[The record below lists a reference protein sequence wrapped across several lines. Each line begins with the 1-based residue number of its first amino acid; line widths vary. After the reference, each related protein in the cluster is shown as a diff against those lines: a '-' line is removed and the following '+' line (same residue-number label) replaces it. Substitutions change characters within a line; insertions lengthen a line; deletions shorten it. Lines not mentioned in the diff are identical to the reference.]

1 MRILTIILCIIVLIA
16 TGLPLINSAAWWIR
30 MFDFPRIQIAILT
43 LATIILAF
51 FFIDFKLKYKS
62 PLMMFLATALIYQA
76 QFVVVYTPLYPT
88 QAKKSELPVGANS
101 FTLLVA
107 NVRMENDEKAR
118 FLALAEKHNPDIL
131 VINEPDQR
139 WAESIS
145 KLDHD
150 FPYSVK
156 YPQENSYGMMLL
168 SKFPLTE
175 SVVHFLVKDHIPS
188 IFTRVTLPS
197 GQLID
202 LYCVHPE
209 PPKPGT
215 DTYQRDTE
223 LLIIG
228 NKIRETNNP
237 TVVAGDLNDVG
248 WSVTSHL
255 FRKYSGLVD
264 PREGRG
270 LFNTYSVFIP
280 LLRYPLDHVFYSR
293 EFGLISL
300 KKLED
305 IGSDHYPL
313 LISLNYEP
321 DGNNTEGLETT
332 DASEEAEVEQTIRDG
347 KEETTR

>member
-16 TGLPLINSAAWWIR
+16 TGLPLIDTATWWIR
-30 MFDFPRIQIAILT
+30 LFDFPRVQIAILT
-43 LATIILAF
+43 LATLILAY
-51 FFIDFKLKYKS
+51 FFIDFKWKYKS
-62 PLMMFLATALIYQA
+62 PLMIFLAFAMIYQA
-76 QFVVVYTPLYPT
+76 QFVVVYTPLYT
-88 QAKKSELPVGANS
+88 KQAKKSELPVGDNS
-101 FTLLVA
+101 FTLLVS
-107 NVRMENDEKAR
+107 NVRMENDEKDR
-118 FLALAEKHNPDIL
+118 FLALVKKHSPDVL
-131 VINEPDQR
+131 LINEPDQA
-139 WAESIS
+139 WTESIS
-145 KLDHD
+145 KLDTD

-156 YPQENSYGMMLL
+156 HPLDNSYGMILL
-168 SKFPLTE
+168 SKLPLTE
-175 SVVHFLVKDHIPS
+175 SKVHFLVKDHIPS
-188 IFTRVTLPS
+188 ISTKVTLPS

-209 PPKPGT
+209 PPTPGT

-228 NKIRETNNP
+228 KRIRDSDNP
-237 TVVAGDLNDVG
+237 TVVAGDMNDVG
-248 WSVTSHL
+248 WSQTSHL

-270 LFNTYSVFIP
+270 LFNTYSVFVP
-280 LLRYPLDHVFYSR
+280 LLRYPLDHVFYSK

-305 IGSDHYPL
+305 IGSDHFPL

-321 DGNNTEGLETT
+321 NGDNTEGLQTT
-332 DASEEAEVEQTIRDG
+332 NSAEEAGVEQTIENG